1 MTTDDLGLSAEQ
13 RELVAIGASIGAC
26 CHPCVDYHLKAGKKA
41 ELTGDRL
48 RTAVRSAELVAS
60 QAAEQLSLHVS
71 RQLGDEDKTPATAAA
86 SDTELASLGAAIG
99 ANDVVNI
106 ERHMKAAV
114 ALGISTP
121 QLEQAIEMAH
131 TVQTNAI
138 EIHLRAARRLLEEA
152 APPTVTATDNLP
164 NKAQRS

>member
-1 MTTDDLGLSAEQ
+1 MTTDDPGLSAEQ
-13 RELVAIGASIGAC
+13 RELVAIGASIGAG

-86 SDTELASLGAAIG
+86 SDRELASLGAAIG
-99 ANDVVNI
+99 R
-106 ERHMKAAV
+106 ERRGEH
-114 ALGISTP
+114 
-121 QLEQAIEMAH
+121 
-131 TVQTNAI
+131 
-138 EIHLRAARRLLEEA
+138 
-152 APPTVTATDNLP
+152 
-164 NKAQRS
+164 